1 MMTLVSKCHAWCC
14 EIQIPYPYACCCNH
28 SSIWDYYHLCFFFSF
43 SLPFFIFAERFLSC
57 FVYSLPPMAEG
68 IVYCH
73 WTLLVGYYCKMC
85 RFLIVEESTV
95 PLFILFLDVVNELCK
110 ILCFFNLVF
119 KYFLWCSINWITIDF
134 YFYFDFLWK
143 DRIER
148 RWIKMKKTPN
158 MNDIL

>member
-1 MMTLVSKCHAWCC
+1 
-14 EIQIPYPYACCCNH
+14 
-28 SSIWDYYHLCFFFSF
+28 
-43 SLPFFIFAERFLSC
+43 
-57 FVYSLPPMAEG
+57 
-68 IVYCH
+68 
-73 WTLLVGYYCKMC
+73 MC

>member
-1 MMTLVSKCHAWCC
+1 MVLWDSDSLPVCSLLQSFQHLRLL
-14 EIQIPYPYACCCNH
+14 
-28 SSIWDYYHLCFFFSF
+28 SSMLLLFFFPSF
-43 SLPFFIFAERFLSC
+43 FLFLLRGSFHVSC
-57 FVYSLPPMAEG
+57 TLSLPPMAEG